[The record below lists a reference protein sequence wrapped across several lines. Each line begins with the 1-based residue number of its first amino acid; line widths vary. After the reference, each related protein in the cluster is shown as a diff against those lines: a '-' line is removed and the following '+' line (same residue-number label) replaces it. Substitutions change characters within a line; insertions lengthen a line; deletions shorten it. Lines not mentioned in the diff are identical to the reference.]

1 MSPIAD
7 ENRGPRQPLERQ
19 RSGDFD
25 CLRRGRFQHPDGPSC
40 LSPVCLVFTWTF
52 IAAKNRLRWLNPHGI
67 VRAML
72 LDDLKKRMMAAMKAG
87 NVTEKEIL
95 RTALGEITGSF
106 KTTDEEIIAI
116 LKKLVKSNRDTM
128 SLSTDDAQKQTLA
141 EEIAVLQTF
150 LPKTLDV
157 DAILAALEPVKA
169 AIKDAKADGQAMGVA
184 SKHLKSVGAV
194 VESENVKAAVT
205 AIRAS

>member
-1 MSPIAD
+1 
-7 ENRGPRQPLERQ
+7 
-19 RSGDFD
+19 
-25 CLRRGRFQHPDGPSC
+25 
-40 LSPVCLVFTWTF
+40 
-52 IAAKNRLRWLNPHGI
+52 
-67 VRAML
+67 ML

-194 VESENVKAAVT
+194 VESENVKAAIT